1 MTALITKQRYNWMGY
16 DGIES
21 VECDTALLRSD
32 VSSANNYNYMHRQ
45 QVIMELKERLYR
57 IKRDLGLIPEEE
69 LRAEEEAL
77 QRRRMEKKRREAE
90 ERMRK
95 EAEEAARA
103 EEMERRRLELEEAEE
118 RASAQEAA
126 AQASAERK
134 RYMDDSDEDSDGEN
148 GIDDEQSASLVAML
162 RTQAEIN
169 SAIVGFT
176 KGTRMLLASSG
187 NGYIS
192 YLDGSMHFTIAK
204 VEKYNASKRE
214 RVMEALAGTNV
225 AVPTAEEYSLEE
237 VRQAMNACDT
247 ARKKL
252 DVLRAL
258 QDPTYTARIRSAE
271 KDTYGTPVQQLT
283 EEDGDMSALVAN
295 CEDAKRFAES
305 VRKAYNKKA
314 AASGHAL
321 ACALC
326 MCPFTAEQESTS
338 EAQAAAGEERANAEE
353 KVSKTAGTKSPSS
366 SAMSAQ

>member
-103 EEMERRRLELEEAEE
+103 EEMERRP
-118 RASAQEAA
+118 
-126 AQASAERK
+126 
-134 RYMDDSDEDSDGEN
+134 
-148 GIDDEQSASLVAML
+148 ML

-187 NGYIS
+187 NGYVS

-214 RVMEALAGTNV
+214 RVMEAVAGTNV